1 MKIVKIEESKKDSL
15 EITEL
20 IKQREIYQNAVNRY
34 TARIR
39 ELIYKY
45 DTAKMDY
52 TKDAK
57 K

>member
-20 IKQREIYQNAVNRY
+20 IKQREIYQNAVNMY
-34 TARIR
+34 TAKIR
-39 ELIYKY
+39 ALIYKY

-52 TKDAK
+52 TRDAK